1 MFNYFT
7 VLVSETINKS
17 NNSSHKNYYNI
28 LNVTK
33 MYLKGEVKGIK
44 YLFVAIFDLIQVQVS
59 IKLSSFILSFGFN
72 IL

>member
-1 MFNYFT
+1 
-7 VLVSETINKS
+7 
-17 NNSSHKNYYNI
+17 
-28 LNVTK
+28 
-33 MYLKGEVKGIK
+33 MYLKGEVKRIK